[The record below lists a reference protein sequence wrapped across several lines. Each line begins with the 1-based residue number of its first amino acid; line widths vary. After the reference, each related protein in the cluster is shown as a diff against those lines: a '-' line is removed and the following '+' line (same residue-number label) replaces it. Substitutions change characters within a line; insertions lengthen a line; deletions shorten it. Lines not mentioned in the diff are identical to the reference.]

1 MEIPSYLVFTSSQL
15 SLKALLILSLSRRS
29 VSDILD
35 QVSFRAAAHC
45 YHNTH
50 NLLIGPLCIFLY
62 CRSLNAC
69 AMIFRAQ
76 ANSM

>member
-35 QVSFRAAAHC
+35 QVSFRAAHTVTT
-45 YHNTH
+45 TH
-50 NLLIGPLCIFLY
+50 TIFLLALY
-62 CRSLNAC
+62 VFFSTAE
-69 AMIFRAQ
+69 A
-76 ANSM
+76 